1 MYPSLWSAQRGIVS
15 PKKGFSL
22 FFFFFI
28 LSLLGNVT
36 RDRKTQDFF
45 FFFVSF
51 VLRHITKNK
60 VPISVYLYRQRV
72 RRVRVVF
79 VLICCWLLPDEQ
91 LQVIISKLTPPSWC
105 ASLIIKFRFSCVSV
119 HTHTLSFSRSTLS
132 GREFL
137 PPSCRSFLFNWDRT
151 DWERLLEL
159 TKLWRRVGAFFMM
172 LNNFHKYCI

>member
-15 PKKGFSL
+15 PKKDFL
-22 FFFFFI
+22 FFFFFLFYRCLATWREI
-28 LSLLGNVT
+28 ERHKICV
-36 RDRKTQDFF
+36 F
-45 FFFVSF
+45 SF
-51 VLRHITKNK
+51 CLRHITKNK

-159 TKLWRRVGAFFMM
+159 TKLWRRVGVLRSVFYDA
-172 LNNFHKYCI
+172 